1 MNLRKQRQQAPGF
14 CLFYRYYFLAFTQ
27 ENTQHNESFL
37 QPDMRFILLH
47 YYQTMQKTLL
57 FFSIILFVAAL
68 TVQGQAPANL
78 TAKAANIRISGT
90 IVDSTTKEPVPFAT
104 VALISPI
111 TKKPVDGAVCDDKGK
126 FTLTKVPEGNFALS
140 ISFIGYTTI
149 EVSLPTI
156 TDKSSDISMGLIY
169 LSTQTQKLKEVT
181 IVGQRDLIEE
191 KVDRT
196 VYNAE
201 NDATAKGGDATDVLR
216 RVPMLSVDLDG
227 NVSMRGSQ
235 NIRVLINNKPSTIT
249 AGSIADALKQIPA
262 DQIKSVEVITSPS
275 AKYDAEGSGGIINII
290 TKKNNLQGLSLNM
303 DGGVGLRGAN
313 LGLNGSYRKGKM
325 GFSLGGFGRGNYNVT
340 GRFESRQLTTQT
352 SEVDGVP
359 TTSTI
364 LNIQEAD
371 TRSNGLF
378 GRYTLGWDYDIN
390 KYNSLAASVQYGI
403 RNNRSFQDG
412 LLTQR
417 IIGDDESSA
426 LRDIRITDLSGTVDV
441 NLTYTRL
448 FDKPQKEFSILALYS
463 RNNRNNDF
471 LSTALTPGER
481 SSKNLNPS
489 YNQEATLQIDYQNP
503 IAKNQMLEL
512 GAKNILRKVYSDFE
526 SFFTDENGNFVR
538 NSNALFSNN
547 LNYDQ
552 NVTAGY
558 ASYTLT
564 TQNSYSFKA
573 GARYEYTTIRAN
585 LQNEQ
590 NIEIPSYGV
599 LVPSV
604 NVSKKLKNKNTL
616 KLSYNRR
623 IQRPSIQFLN
633 PNVQPTN
640 QLNVTVGN
648 PKLDPE
654 YTNNFELGYST
665 MIKNTSLNFATFVR
679 NSNNAIQSIRDVI
692 PGSDTI
698 RTTYRN
704 IGSENAYGVNLFF
717 NVNINN
723 KFSLNGG
730 SDVYYAVLNNN
741 VSDPLYQAS
750 NEGWV
755 ASFRL
760 FGNYTIKNGW
770 GIQAFSF
777 YRGRQVQLQGTQGGF
792 GIYSLSLRKEFKNKK
807 GSIGF
812 GAENFFTRAFRIRSE
827 VNSPIISQRSVNELH
842 NMNFKVTFSYRI
854 GKMSFDNG
862 PRRRKSINNDD
873 LKEGGDN
880 GSGGGDMGQGQGQG
894 MGQGRPQIQGQGRP
908 QVPGQGQYPGQN
920 PGFKRDSTQFRQM
933 PDSTRKDSSGRMMP
947 TNRQFPGQGRPSGAP
962 ADSSKQNGTP
972 DSNAPK
978 PQEKVIIAPATRD
991 QSGEPK

>member
-1 MNLRKQRQQAPGF
+1 MNLRKRRQQAPGF
-14 CLFYRYYFLAFTQ
+14 YRYYFSAITQ
-27 ENTQHNESFL
+27 ENTQHNEIFL
-37 QPDMRFILLH
+37 QPDMRFTLLH

-57 FFSIILFVAAL
+57 FFSIVLFAAAL

-290 TKKNNLQGLSLNM
+290 TKKNNLQGLTLNM

-340 GRFESRQLTTQT
+340 GRFENSQLTQSNESSPQQLTT
-352 SEVDGVP
+352 
-359 TTSTI
+359 
-364 LNIQEAD
+364 QEAD

-390 KYNSLAASVQYGI
+390 KYNSLAASVQYGV

-412 LLTQR
+412 LLTEISR
-417 IIGDDESSA
+417 GDSTRSF
-426 LRDIRITDLSGTVDV
+426 LQDIKVTDLSGTVDV

-448 FDKPQKEFSILALYS
+448 FEKPQQELSILALYS
-463 RNNRNNDF
+463 RNNRTNDF
-471 LSTALTPGER
+471 LRTALDGGET
-481 SSKNLNPS
+481 SKNLNPS
-489 YNQEATLQIDYQNP
+489 YNQETTIQLDYQNP
-503 IAKNQMLEL
+503 IAKNQMFEI
-512 GAKNILRKVYSDFE
+512 GAKNILRKVYSEFE
-526 SFFTDENGNFVR
+526 SFTANENGTFIR
-538 NSNALFSNN
+538 NPDAQLSNN

-552 NVTAGY
+552 NVTSGY
-558 ASYTLT
+558 ASYTLST
-564 TQNSYSFKA
+564 KNSYSFKV
-573 GARYEYTTIRAN
+573 GTRYEYTTIRAN
-585 LQNEQ
+585 LQDEKS
-590 NIEIPSYGV
+590 IDIPSYGV

-604 NVSKKLKNKNTL
+604 NLSKKLKNKNTL

-633 PNVQPTN
+633 PNVQASN
-640 QLNVTVGN
+640 QQNITIGN
-648 PKLDPE
+648 PSLNPE

-665 MIKNTSLNFATFVR
+665 MIKTTSISLATFVR
-679 NSNNAIQSIRDVI
+679 NSNNAIQSIRDVV
-692 PGSDTI
+692 PGTTII

-704 IGSENAYGVNLFF
+704 IGSENAYGLNLFF

-723 KFSLNGG
+723 KLSLNGG

-741 VSDPLYQAS
+741 LSDTSIFRAS

-827 VNSPIISQRSVNELH
+827 VNSPIIAQRSVNELH

-880 GSGGGDMGQGQGQG
+880 GPGGGDMGQGQGQG

-908 QVPGQGQYPGQN
+908 QVPGQGQN

-947 TNRQFPGQGRPSGAP
+947 ANRQFPGQGRPSGAP
-962 ADSSKQNGTP
+962 ADNSKQNGTP

-978 PQEKVIIAPATRD
+978 PQDKVIIAPATKD